1 MLKQIVPWVLLGILV
16 IASISLVS
24 VYLSSYAPDFMMQK
38 ALPLAILV
46 GLSSIAVAIAFKE

>member
-1 MLKQIVPWVLLGILV
+1 MLKQIIPWVLLGILV

-24 VYLSSYAPDFMMQK
+24 VYLSSYAPDFMMPK

>member
-1 MLKQIVPWVLLGILV
+1 MLKQIVPWVLLGVLV

-24 VYLSSYAPDFMMQK
+24 VYLSSYAPDFMMPK

-46 GLSSIAVAIAFKE
+46 GLSSIAVAIAFKQ

>member
-24 VYLSSYAPDFMMQK
+24 VYLSSYAPDFMMPK